1 MNSVDYII
9 LAMKWMHNLSA
20 FIWVGGSLFF
30 VFVLKPLKKT
40 NEIDES
46 VSRNIFA
53 EFKSIA
59 NGAIGVLI
67 ITGIILTVSQ
77 LTFQK
82 VPSYYVYI
90 LMFKILLAIIMFGVA
105 GNFRKRLNRPRSSKI
120 RIYKYDM
127 DKATVVVI
135 LGVIVIGM
143 SDILESIMR
152 TN

>member
-1 MNSVDYII
+1 
-9 LAMKWMHNLSA
+9 MKWMHNLSA